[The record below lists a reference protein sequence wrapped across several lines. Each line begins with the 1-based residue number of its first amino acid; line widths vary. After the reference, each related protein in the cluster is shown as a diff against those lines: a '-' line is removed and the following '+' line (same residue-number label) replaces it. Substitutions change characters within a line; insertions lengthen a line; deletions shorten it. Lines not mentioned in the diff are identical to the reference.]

1 AKAEQTWIDGRRYF
15 DLETDRRLRE
25 EAAAERARLVTA
37 VLRAP
42 RPPAAPATAVRT
54 AAAPGIA
61 EGELGALAWRRL
73 VDAARSFR
81 HSYSGLDAWHECTEG
96 EQQ

>member
-1 AKAEQTWIDGRRYF
+1 MRTAVVAKVKD
-15 DLETDRRLRE
+15 
-25 EAAAERARLVTA
+25 EALVRAR
-37 VLRAP
+37 
-42 RPPAAPATAVRT
+42 
-54 AAAPGIA
+54 
-61 EGELGALAWRRL
+61 RRQI